1 MATLSQSNTYLN
13 DLINAGTDAFPNLF
27 YVKFSGD
34 AVPVDLRLAGTNS
47 VTYRIN
53 EFSFTPP
60 THSKS
65 KKEFMTESLEV
76 PNTSYEFTKSFD
88 LKIRLDK
95 DYNIYKQL
103 LEIQSNLSHINS
115 TATTLVENTFN
126 VNVYRASSSE
136 NSIAETA
143 DLSVNKSW
151 KKIHGFEYCWI
162 SKITPPSFSYDSSDV
177 QTSTVTIKFYKYVG
191 PDFT

>member
-34 AVPVDLRLAGTNS
+34 DVPVDLRLAGTNS

-53 EFSFTPP
+53 DFSFTPP

-76 PNTSYEFTKSFD
+76 PNTSFDFNKSFD

-103 LEIQSNLSHINS
+103 LQLQSNLDHINS
-115 TATTLVENTFN
+115 TATTLVNNKFN
-126 VNVYRASSSE
+126 VDVYRASSSE
-136 NSIAETA
+136 NNTAEKA
-143 DLSVNKSW
+143 DLSSTESW
-151 KKIHGFEYCWI
+151 KRIHGFEYCWI
-162 SKITPPSFSYDSSDV
+162 SKITPPTFSYDSSEAQV
-177 QTSTVTIKFYKYVG
+177 CTVTIKFYKYIG

>member
-27 YVKFSGD
+27 YVEFAGN
-34 AVPVDLRLAGTNS
+34 AVPASLKLTGSNS

-53 EFSFTPP
+53 DFNFTPP

-76 PNTSYEFTKSFD
+76 PNTSFDFTKSFD

-103 LEIQSNLSHINS
+103 LQLQSNLNYVNS
-115 TATTLVENTFN
+115 SATTLVENTFN

-136 NSIAETA
+136 NSTAETS
-143 DLSVNKSW
+143 DLSVNSSW

-162 SKITPPSFSYDSSDV
+162 SKITPPDFSYNSSDAQV
-177 QTSTVTIKFYKYVG
+177 CTITIKFYKYVG
-191 PDFT
+191 PDF

>member
-13 DLINAGTDAFPNLF
+13 DLINAGTDAFSNLF
-27 YVKFSGD
+27 FVEFSGN
-34 AVPVDLRLAGTNS
+34 AVPNDLRLAGDNS

-53 EFSFTPP
+53 DFNFTPP

-65 KKEFMTESLEV
+65 KKDFMTESLEV

-88 LKIRLDK
+88 IKIRVDK
-95 DYNIYKQL
+95 GYKIYKQL
-103 LEIQSNLSHINS
+103 LQLQSNLDYINS
-115 TATTLVENTFN
+115 TATTLVDNNFN

-136 NSIAETA
+136 NDIDETS
-143 DLSVNKSW
+143 DLSVNSSW

-162 SKITPPSFSYDSSDV
+162 SKITPPSFSYDSSDA
-177 QTSTVTIKFYKYVG
+177 QTCTVTIKFYKYVG
-191 PDFT
+191 PDFE

>member
-27 YVKFSGD
+27 YVEFTGN
-34 AVPVDLRLAGTNS
+34 AVPDVLKLTGTNS

-53 EFSFTPP
+53 DFSFTTP

-76 PNTSYEFTKSFD
+76 PNTSYDFTKSFD

-95 DYNIYKQL
+95 NYNIYKQL
-103 LEIQSNLSHINS
+103 LEIQSNLNHINS

-136 NSIAETA
+136 NSIAETS
-143 DLSVNKSW
+143 DLSVKESW

-162 SKITPPSFSYDSSDV
+162 SKITPPTFSYDSSEAPV
-177 QTSTVTIKFYKYVG
+177 CTVTIKLYK
-191 PDFT
+191 